1 MSTITELRS
10 RLDAAIG
17 QRDLLLSQQRNIAS
31 EQVTNANEQLLLEKC
46 AALCQSLTDS
56 ARQRVASVVAAVCS
70 APLPGVFQPGYALDV
85 VHAPQ
90 PHRRRVS
97 RVLGTD
103 RVVSGNPMSVRGGSV
118 TNVLGVFLPAALSL
132 LRPDLIRPFFALDEP
147 LGGVSGTRLDSA
159 AAAVYAL
166 THDNAHPV
174 QIILTTQAT
183 NVWDDLADVRVHVT
197 KNHSNGV
204 VDVAVTQRED
214 EDEL

>member
-56 ARQRVASVVAAVCS
+56 ARQRVASVVAPVCS
-70 APLPGVFQPGYALDV
+70 AALRDVFEPGYALDV
-85 VHAPQ
+85 IHTQQ
-90 PHRRRVS
+90 PSGKWVS
-97 RVLGTD
+97 RLVATD
-103 RVVSGNPMSVRGGSV
+103 GVVSGNPMSVRGGSV